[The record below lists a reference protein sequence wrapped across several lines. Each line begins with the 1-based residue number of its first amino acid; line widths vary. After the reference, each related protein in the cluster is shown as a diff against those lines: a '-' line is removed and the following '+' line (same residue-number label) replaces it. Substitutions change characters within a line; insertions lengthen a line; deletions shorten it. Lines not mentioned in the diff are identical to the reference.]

1 MLEPG
6 LAVAPV
12 LEVVS
17 VPLELFVPVFIMVL
31 LSVVVELSAL
41 SPQPIMVNAKAAE
54 NKTRFIHCLL
64 VNNGKHGNGSKLFAT
79 IADIRG
85 IQIGIYL

>member
-1 MLEPG
+1 VLDPG

-17 VPLELFVPVFIMVL
+17 VPMELFVPVFVIVL

-41 SPQPIMVNAKAAE
+41 SPQPIIINAKAAE
-54 NKTRFIHCLL
+54 NKIRFIKTF
-64 VNNGKHGNGSKLFAT
+64 V
-79 IADIRG
+79 
-85 IQIGIYL
+85 